1 LDPVIEPLRKGEPY
15 PGRLPPLRIQWRR
28 LSGGTRLLIVGLPVL
43 LVAALLAANLTI
55 GTVVAV
61 MVLGAGAATVVY
73 AKNRTD
79 RHNAAVDRGEIP
91 VVADP
96 HLRPSTAASLD
107 PAVLERLARLQYP
120 ADDIG
125 EVTRFDG
132 GWLVKRRNRRDVSVV
147 IGEDGGHA
155 YFDPRW
161 VDDLRAAAEY
171 RAGRGRE
178 PASN

>member
-1 LDPVIEPLRKGEPY
+1 VAIVLIPLVFIAAVLAADVAVGAVV
-15 PGRLPPLRIQWRR
+15 GVM
-28 LSGGTRLLIVGLPVL
+28 IVGV
-43 LVAALLAANLTI
+43 
-55 GTVVAV
+55 
-61 MVLGAGAATVVY
+61 GAASAAY
-73 AKNRTD
+73 LKNRTD

-96 HLRPSTAASLD
+96 HLQPVAAVVLD
-107 PAVLERLARLQYP
+107 APVLERLNLLGFPRA
-120 ADDIG
+120 DIG

-147 IGEDGGHA
+147 VGDDGDHA

-161 VDDLRAAAEY
+161 VDDLRAASEY

-178 PASN
+178 PAPG